1 MKITRIRAIASWPA
15 CKNWAISLRIC
26 LSCNSLLFWSNFI
39 REIANVKHVLLQ
51 NQLPTII
58 ITYGFKPTN
67 KNSMQFTSYNS
78 IAKFRSI
85 ENIKMITIHNYT
97 EESIKIKTFSLKK
110 KNFGRK
116 KNPKTINKDLKVV
129 NTLIWKILMK
139 AYHFAPKTPL
149 LKSWFKSDIEA

>member
-85 ENIKMITIHNYT
+85 ENIKLITIHNYT
-97 EESIKIKTFSLKK
+97 EESIKIKTFSLEKKTSAEK
-110 KNFGRK
+110 KN
-116 KNPKTINKDLKVV
+116 NKQR
-129 NTLIWKILMK
+129 
-139 AYHFAPKTPL
+139 
-149 LKSWFKSDIEA
+149 FKSSQHVNLKDIDESIPFCTKNAPVKKLV